1 MRPSKDESESWYYG
15 IDARMD
21 VRSLLIARSSTYP
34 FQPFIEETRDD
45 PDGSPRKR
53 LKRKAIFTIGNH
65 KITTIYDSD
74 LRLRVREILSSI
86 TWKTIDVV
94 RLGYKDEPSCP
105 VILITV
111 DINDVNEDSA
121 QDAVYKIHELM
132 IKFGLPDIH
141 AEIKTGRLFE
151 QTGYNQNVHYP
162 LELLRVPKIGASIG
176 NANSDSAGSICLFLK
191 IDGSDYALTCQHVVT
206 ASSEPLTPRN
216 DPDIILQPA
225 KQDLRRYETDRDY
238 CIEEE
243 KWALE
248 EFDAK
253 KLRSNDEGVS
263 PMLKEMGE
271 EAKLSLNKLNR
282 CIADKLKMQHVRLPF
297 GILAHAPGIS
307 THPLT
312 NHKRDW
318 ALVKLDDER
327 FQTLPPNILPPAH
340 FTVTERSK
348 IRKFYSR
355 SLGFPGLLYNN
366 VVTTTAILPLKEL
379 NRFHDG
385 PRPLENQ
392 DYESLRVFK
401 HGCTSGWTAGFLN
414 EIRSDCCFGS
424 GGQTMEYC
432 VVNILDLNYFSY
444 QDDSGACVL
453 DIEGRIVGMLHSGNG
468 ENIPFGAE
476 ITYLTPV
483 EWIIQDIRDTLK
495 TEDVVIE
502 KHIEK
507 ED

>member
-121 QDAVYKIHELM
+121 QDAVCKIHELM

-191 IDGSDYALTCQHVVT
+191 IDGSNYALTCQHVVT

-225 KQDLRRYETDRDY
+225 KKDLRRYETDRDY

-263 PMLKEMGE
+263 PMLEEMGE

-327 FQTLPPNILPPAH
+327 FQTLPPNIVSH
-340 FTVTERSK
+340 F
-348 IRKFYSR
+348 
-355 SLGFPGLLYNN
+355 
-366 VVTTTAILPLKEL
+366 
-379 NRFHDG
+379 
-385 PRPLENQ
+385 
-392 DYESLRVFK
+392 
-401 HGCTSGWTAGFLN
+401 C
-414 EIRSDCCFGS
+414 
-424 GGQTMEYC
+424 
-432 VVNILDLNYFSY
+432 
-444 QDDSGACVL
+444 
-453 DIEGRIVGMLHSGNG
+453 
-468 ENIPFGAE
+468 
-476 ITYLTPV
+476 
-483 EWIIQDIRDTLK
+483 
-495 TEDVVIE
+495 
-502 KHIEK
+502 
-507 ED
+507 